1 MAELEKYIL
10 ENYLERIVNIDE
22 EGNKYIE
29 AEDFDDLLLNN
40 DEKKFLLSIMRSN
53 KIEMKKELIEK
64 KDRSAK
70 VSEFNYGEKEA
81 LRLSDR
87 DIPRF
92 TKIEYSDTGTVIQ
105 EDYSELDRYI
115 EKNFIPNN
123 VIMTCKKSDK
133 NKDLIGIKTR
143 KDGRNMRQYARKLYP
158 TIQLKQILALKLSDK
173 EIAHVINYLS
183 KANFIIRGKD
193 SVVSM
198 DFEEVEC
205 YNTYK
210 NFPLPKPLSK
220 EENLELFKEYSAT
233 KDKAIKEK
241 LILGNLRLVDYI
253 AWQYSEYYNDNIDEI
268 ESYGCEGLMQSID
281 RFDYTK
287 GHAFSSYAV
296 PYIRGYILS
305 RRGEIDGIKR
315 GIWATLFYKCK
326 SIVEQENFQ
335 TLSENPD
342 LAVEINELMFTEFE
356 ERLDKGQE
364 IPFKPS
370 KNNLFSEW
378 QKNANLVKITTFFNK
393 KIEDLYDSNEDTK
406 IDSFIDY
413 DNIMEVESKI
423 LNDELRETLK
433 KVTNNLNERERKI
446 ILLRY
451 GLIDGKERTY
461 RELGKIFDVTPARV
475 GDIEAKAYSKIRRAA
490 HWKVK
495 QFLGIKELKSF
506 LSDETKSK
514 FDCSRNSSSFSQ
526 QNLEPQNSTSNEQQ
540 LRDMLP
546 PKQQKEFDAFAREW
560 EEVTSELKRHYKLRR

>member
-1 MAELEKYIL
+1 MVELEKYIL
-10 ENYLERIVNIDE
+10 ENYLERIISIDE
-22 EGNKYIE
+22 EGRKYIKE
-29 AEDFDDLLLNN
+29 KDFNDLSLNN
-40 DEKKFLLSIMRSN
+40 DEKRLFLSIMKSN

-64 KDRSAK
+64 KDRSTK
-70 VSEFNYGEKEA
+70 VSEFNYGEKET
-81 LRLSDR
+81 LGLSDR
-87 DIPRF
+87 DVPRF
-92 TKIEYSDTGTVIQ
+92 AKIEYSDTGTVIQ

-115 EKNFIPNN
+115 EKDFIPNN
-123 VIMTCKKSDK
+123 VIMTCKKRDK

-193 SVVSM
+193 PVISM
-198 DFEEVEC
+198 EFEEIEY

-210 NFPLPKPLSK
+210 NFPLPKPLSE

-233 KDKAIKEK
+233 KDKTIKEK

-253 AWQYSEYYNDNIDEI
+253 AWQYSKYYNDNIDEI

-287 GHAFSSYAV
+287 GHAFSTYAI

-356 ERLDKGQE
+356 ERLAKGQE
-364 IPFKPS
+364 IPFKPAE
-370 KNNLFSEW
+370 NNSFSEW
-378 QKNANLVKITTFFNK
+378 QKNVNLVRITTFFSEK
-393 KIEDLYDSNEDTK
+393 VEDLYDEEDIK
-406 IDSFIDY
+406 IDNLIDY
-413 DNIMEVESKI
+413 DSALANESKI
-423 LNDELRETLK
+423 FNDQLAENINKIINSALSETEK
-433 KVTNNLNERERKI
+433 KVISLRCGFIDGEEKTLEQVGI
-446 ILLRY
+446 ILNLRF
-451 GLIDGKERTY
+451 ERVRQIEIRALRKLRNPLY
-461 RELGKIFDVTPARV
+461 ARNLKPFFCEEDVH
-475 GDIEAKAYSKIRRAA
+475 K
-490 HWKVK
+490 
-495 QFLGIKELKSF
+495 
-506 LSDETKSK
+506 
-514 FDCSRNSSSFSQ
+514 NSSNNQKISHILTPEEFAIFS
-526 QNLEPQNSTSNEQQ
+526 
-540 LRDMLP
+540 
-546 PKQQKEFDAFAREW
+546 KEW
-560 EEVTSELKRHYKLRR
+560 EEVSSKLRR

>member
-1 MAELEKYIL
+1 MVELEKYIL

-22 EGNKYIE
+22 EGRKYIKE
-29 AEDFDDLLLNN
+29 KDFNDLSLNN
-40 DEKKFLLSIMRSN
+40 DEKRLFLSIMKSN
-53 KIEMKKELIEK
+53 KIEMKKELVEK
-64 KDRSAK
+64 KDRSTK
-70 VSEFNYGEKEA
+70 VSEFNYGEKET
-81 LRLSDR
+81 LGLSDR
-87 DIPRF
+87 DVPRF
-92 TKIEYSDTGTVIQ
+92 AKIEYSDTGTVIQ

-115 EKNFIPNN
+115 EKDFIPNN
-123 VIMTCKKSDK
+123 VIMTCKKRDK

-143 KDGRNMRQYARKLYP
+143 KDGRNMRQYARELYP

-193 SVVSM
+193 PVISM
-198 DFEEVEC
+198 EFEEIEY

-253 AWQYSEYYNDNIDEI
+253 AWQYSKYYNDNIDEI

-342 LAVEINELMFTEFE
+342 LAVEINELMFIEFE
-356 ERLDKGQE
+356 ERLAKGQE
-364 IPFKPS
+364 IPFNPA
-370 KNNLFSEW
+370 KNNSFSEW
-378 QKNANLVKITTFFNK
+378 QKNYNLVRITTFFSEK
-393 KIEDLYDSNEDTK
+393 VEDLYDEEDIK
-406 IDSFIDY
+406 IDNLIDY
-413 DNIMEVESKI
+413 DSALANESKI
-423 LNDELRETLK
+423 FNDQLAENINKIINSALSETEK
-433 KVTNNLNERERKI
+433 KVISLRCGFVDGEEKTLEQVGI
-446 ILLRY
+446 ILNLRV
-451 GLIDGKERTY
+451 ERVRQIEIRALRKLRNPSY
-461 RELGKIFDVTPARV
+461 ARNLKPFLCEEGV
-475 GDIEAKAYSKIRRAA
+475 HKNLSNNQKSVSVLNPQEAL
-490 HWKVK
+490 
-495 QFLGIKELKSF
+495 F
-506 LSDETKSK
+506 
-514 FDCSRNSSSFSQ
+514 
-526 QNLEPQNSTSNEQQ
+526 QNSVENTTIDDENQNIRHILTPE
-540 LRDMLP
+540 
-546 PKQQKEFDAFAREW
+546 EFAIFSKEW
-560 EEVTSELKRHYKLRR
+560 EEATSKLKRHYKLRR

>member
-1 MAELEKYIL
+1 MVELEKYIL

-22 EGNKYIE
+22 EGRKYIKE
-29 AEDFDDLLLNN
+29 KDFNDLSLNN
-40 DEKKFLLSIMRSN
+40 DEKRLFLSIMKSN
-53 KIEMKKELIEK
+53 KIEMKKELVEK
-64 KDRSAK
+64 KDRSTK

-81 LRLSDR
+81 LGLSDR
-87 DIPRF
+87 DVPRF
-92 TKIEYSDTGTVIQ
+92 AKIEYSDTGTVIQ

-115 EKNFIPNN
+115 EKDFIPNN
-123 VIMTCKKSDK
+123 VIMTCKKRDK

-143 KDGRNMRQYARKLYP
+143 KDGRNMRQYARELYP

-193 SVVSM
+193 PVISM
-198 DFEEVEC
+198 EFEEIEY

-233 KDKAIKEK
+233 KDKTIKEK

-253 AWQYSEYYNDNIDEI
+253 AWQYSKYYNDNIDEI

-342 LAVEINELMFTEFE
+342 LAVEINELMFIEFE
-356 ERLDKGQE
+356 ERLAKGQE
-364 IPFKPS
+364 IPFNPA
-370 KNNLFSEW
+370 KNNSFSEW
-378 QKNANLVKITTFFNK
+378 QKNCNLVRITTFFSEK
-393 KIEDLYDSNEDTK
+393 VEDLYDEEDIK
-406 IDSFIDY
+406 IDNLIDY
-413 DNIMEVESKI
+413 DSALANESKI
-423 LNDELRETLK
+423 FNDQLAENINKIINSALSETEK
-433 KVTNNLNERERKI
+433 KVISLRCGFVDGEEKTLEQVGI
-446 ILLRY
+446 ILNLRV
-451 GLIDGKERTY
+451 ERVRQIEIRALRKLRNPSY
-461 RELGKIFDVTPARV
+461 ARNLKPFLCEEDVHKNLSNNQKSVSVLNPQ
-475 GDIEAKAYSKIRRAA
+475 EAL
-490 HWKVK
+490 
-495 QFLGIKELKSF
+495 F
-506 LSDETKSK
+506 
-514 FDCSRNSSSFSQ
+514 
-526 QNLEPQNSTSNEQQ
+526 QNSVENTTIDDKNQRISQILTPE
-540 LRDMLP
+540 
-546 PKQQKEFDAFAREW
+546 KFAIFSKEW
-560 EEVTSELKRHYKLRR
+560 EEATSKLKRHYKLRR

>member
-1 MAELEKYIL
+1 MVELEKYIL

-22 EGNKYIE
+22 EGRKYIKE
-29 AEDFDDLLLNN
+29 KDFNDLSLNN
-40 DEKKFLLSIMRSN
+40 DEKRLFLSIMKSN
-53 KIEMKKELIEK
+53 KIEMKKELVEK
-64 KDRSAK
+64 KDRSTK
-70 VSEFNYGEKEA
+70 VSEFNYGEKET
-81 LRLSDR
+81 LGLSDR
-87 DIPRF
+87 DVPRF
-92 TKIEYSDTGTVIQ
+92 AKIEYSDTGTVIQ

-115 EKNFIPNN
+115 EKDFIPNN
-123 VIMTCKKSDK
+123 VIMTCKKRDK

-143 KDGRNMRQYARKLYP
+143 KDGRNMRQYARELYP

-193 SVVSM
+193 PVISM
-198 DFEEVEC
+198 EFEEIEY

-233 KDKAIKEK
+233 KDKTIKEK

-253 AWQYSEYYNDNIDEI
+253 AWQYSKYYNDNIDEI

-342 LAVEINELMFTEFE
+342 LAVEINELMFIEFE
-356 ERLDKGQE
+356 ERLAKGQE
-364 IPFKPS
+364 IPFNPA
-370 KNNLFSEW
+370 KNNSFSEW
-378 QKNANLVKITTFFNK
+378 QKNCNLVRITTFFSEK
-393 KIEDLYDSNEDTK
+393 VEDLYDEEDIK
-406 IDSFIDY
+406 IDNLIDY
-413 DNIMEVESKI
+413 DSALANESKI
-423 LNDELRETLK
+423 FNDQLAENINKIINSALSETEK
-433 KVTNNLNERERKI
+433 KVISLRCGFVDGEEKTLEQVGI
-446 ILLRY
+446 ILNLRV
-451 GLIDGKERTY
+451 ERVRQIEIRALRKLRNPSY
-461 RELGKIFDVTPARV
+461 ARNLKPFLCEEDVHKNLSNNQKSVSVLNTQ
-475 GDIEAKAYSKIRRAA
+475 EAL
-490 HWKVK
+490 
-495 QFLGIKELKSF
+495 F
-506 LSDETKSK
+506 
-514 FDCSRNSSSFSQ
+514 
-526 QNLEPQNSTSNEQQ
+526 QNSAENTTIDDKNQRISQILTPE
-540 LRDMLP
+540 
-546 PKQQKEFDAFAREW
+546 KFAIFSKEW
-560 EEVTSELKRHYKLRR
+560 EEATSKLKRHYKLRR

>member
-1 MAELEKYIL
+1 MVELEKYIL
-10 ENYLERIVNIDE
+10 ENYLERIVSIDE
-22 EGNKYIE
+22 EGRKYIKE
-29 AEDFDDLLLNN
+29 KDFNDLSLNN
-40 DEKKFLLSIMRSN
+40 DEKRLFLSIMKSN
-53 KIEMKKELIEK
+53 KIEMKKELVEK
-64 KDRSAK
+64 KDRSTK

-81 LRLSDR
+81 LGLSDR
-87 DIPRF
+87 DVPRF
-92 TKIEYSDTGTVIQ
+92 AKIEYSDTGTVIQ

-115 EKNFIPNN
+115 EKDFIPNN
-123 VIMTCKKSDK
+123 VIMTCKKRDK

-143 KDGRNMRQYARKLYP
+143 KDGRNMRQYARELYP

-193 SVVSM
+193 PVISM
-198 DFEEVEC
+198 EFEEIEY

-253 AWQYSEYYNDNIDEI
+253 AWQYSKYYNDNIDEI

-342 LAVEINELMFTEFE
+342 LAVEINELMFIEFE
-356 ERLDKGQE
+356 ERLAKGQE
-364 IPFKPS
+364 IPFNPA
-370 KNNLFSEW
+370 KNNSFSEW
-378 QKNANLVKITTFFNK
+378 QKNVNLVRITTFFSEK
-393 KIEDLYDSNEDTK
+393 VEDLYDEEDIK
-406 IDSFIDY
+406 IDNLIDY
-413 DNIMEVESKI
+413 DSALANESKI
-423 LNDELRETLK
+423 FNDQLAENINKIINSALSETEK
-433 KVTNNLNERERKI
+433 KVISLRCGFVDGEEKTLEQVGI
-446 ILLRY
+446 ILNLRV
-451 GLIDGKERTY
+451 ERVRQIEIRALRKLRNPSY
-461 RELGKIFDVTPARV
+461 ARNLKPFLCEEDVHENLSNNQKSV
-475 GDIEAKAYSKIRRAA
+475 SVLNSQEAL
-490 HWKVK
+490 
-495 QFLGIKELKSF
+495 F
-506 LSDETKSK
+506 
-514 FDCSRNSSSFSQ
+514 
-526 QNLEPQNSTSNEQQ
+526 QNSAENTTIDDKNQRISQILTPE
-540 LRDMLP
+540 
-546 PKQQKEFDAFAREW
+546 KFAIFSKEW
-560 EEVTSELKRHYKLRR
+560 EEATSKLKRHYKLRR

>member
-29 AEDFDDLLLNN
+29 SEDFDDLLLNN
-40 DEKKFLLSIMRSN
+40 DEKKFFLSIMKN
-53 KIEMKKELIEK
+53 NNIKIKKDKELIDDIEDLEAEEK
-64 KDRSAK
+64 DFL
-70 VSEFNYGEKEA
+70 E
-81 LRLSDR
+81 
-87 DIPRF
+87 
-92 TKIEYSDTGTVIQ
+92 
-105 EDYSELDRYI
+105 
-115 EKNFIPNN
+115 NF
-123 VIMTCKKSDK
+123 V
-133 NKDLIGIKTR
+133 
-143 KDGRNMRQYARKLYP
+143 
-158 TIQLKQILALKLSDK
+158 
-173 EIAHVINYLS
+173 
-183 KANFIIRGKD
+183 
-193 SVVSM
+193 
-198 DFEEVEC
+198 
-205 YNTYK
+205 
-210 NFPLPKPLSK
+210 LPSSLTK
-220 EENLELFKEYSAT
+220 EENLELLKKYRDT
-233 KDKAIKEK
+233 KDATLKEK
-241 LILGNLRLVDYI
+241 LVLGNLGLVDKVAKQYI
-253 AWQYSEYYNDNIDEI
+253 KSDEDSIDELR
-268 ESYGCEGLMQSID
+268 SYGYEGLMQSID

-287 GHAFSSYAV
+287 GHAFSDYV
-296 PYIRGYILS
+296 IPYIRGYILN
-305 RRGEIDGIKR
+305 RRGEIDGIKS
-315 GIWATLFYKCK
+315 GVWATLFYKCK
-326 SIVEQENFQ
+326 SIVEKENFQ

-356 ERLDKGQE
+356 ERLAKGQE

-378 QKNANLVKITTFFNK
+378 QKNTNLVKITTFFNK

-461 RELGKIFDVTPARV
+461 RALGKIFDVTPARV

-526 QNLEPQNSTSNEQQ
+526 QNFESQNSTSNEQQ

-560 EEVTSELKRHYKLRR
+560 EEATSKLKRHYKLRR